1 VRILNRFK
9 IKAKLGLLLAV
20 SALSLVATIVLG
32 ASFLYHKIVADRED
46 QTHRL
51 VETAVSIVQSW
62 YDQEQSGKLSRW
74 QAQAGAIAALR
85 PLRYGNNDYFFIQ
98 SYDGIVVLN
107 PNLPKV
113 EGLNRADYRDPDGV
127 ARVQL
132 QIDQAKKGGGVVYY
146 RMPRGGGADQQIPK
160 VSYIAGFDPWRWAIG
175 TGVYIDDIAAE
186 FLTVL
191 TQLILIASAIF
202 GGAMVCA
209 YFVNHN
215 ISAALGR
222 LALLMERL
230 AAGDLSV
237 EIDEAERKDEIG
249 EMGKAMRVFKLNAIA
264 ARSLEA
270 EREKRRE
277 LEMAVNHAGRVDAL
291 GRLAGGIAHDLNN
304 ALVPVLAM
312 TKLVLSRMK
321 AQTREYANL
330 ELVLMGAERAKEL
343 VQQILAFSRKQ
354 GIEQREFDLGRVV
367 GDAVKMLRASFPPT
381 LMLETDINPI
391 PAVYGDPG
399 QLNQVLVNL
408 VTNGAHAI
416 GEKPGTVTI
425 SLHADDEDGYIR
437 LAVADTGAGMDEA
450 TRARMFEPFFTT
462 KEVGKGTGLGLSVV
476 HGIITAHAGQ
486 ISVQSERGK
495 GTRID
500 IVLPIAERRKAD
512 ADAVA
517 A

>member
-1 VRILNRFK
+1 MRILNRFK

-20 SALSLVATIVLG
+20 SALSLIATIALG
-32 ASFLYHKIVADRED
+32 ASFLHHKIVADRED
-46 QTHRL
+46 QTRL
-51 VETAVSIVQSW
+51 LVDTAVSVIQSW

-85 PLRYGNNDYFFIQ
+85 PLRFGNSDYFFIQ

-107 PNLPKV
+107 PNLPKL
-113 EGLNRADYRDPDGV
+113 EGLNRADYRDADGV

-132 QIDQAKKGGGVVYY
+132 QIDEAKKGGGVVYY
-146 RMPRGGGADQQIPK
+146 RMPRGGSDQQIPK
-160 VSYIAGFDPWRWAIG
+160 VSYIAGFDPWKWAIG

-186 FLTVL
+186 FLSVL
-191 TQLILIASAIF
+191 ARLILIASAIF
-202 GGAMVCA
+202 GVAMVCA

-215 ISAALGR
+215 ISAALGQ
-222 LALLMERL
+222 LALQMERL

-249 EMGKAMRVFKLNAIA
+249 EMGKAMRVFKQNAIA
-264 ARSLEA
+264 ARLLEA

-354 GIEQREFDLGRVV
+354 GVEQREFDLGRVV
-367 GDAVKMLRASFPPT
+367 GDSIKMLRASFPPT
-381 LMLETDINPI
+381 LMLETEIDPI

-425 SLHADDEDGYIR
+425 SLHADDADGYVR
-437 LAVADTGAGMDEA
+437 LAVTDTGSGMDEA

-476 HGIITAHAGQ
+476 HGIITAHEGK

-500 IVLPIAERRKAD
+500 IVLPVAERRKA
-512 ADAVA
+512 A
-517 A
+517 AAAA